1 MTLLDG
7 FVTHLGD
14 FVTAAAPQAVWPF
27 DRHRTKAYVYCHHPV
42 LAGPAT
48 DDDGRLCL
56 AGTVAV
62 TADRLRRG
70 MDPLREDRS
79 TACAAGLIAGLRGEV
94 EKIPAAD
101 EPLVEVGEEDGG
113 LRRRGPGRTPGR
125 RPMPGRE
132 DVRVESPHAGDA
144 VRVDDTASGRGRA
157 AGVPH

>member
-7 FVTHLGD
+7 FVSHLGD
-14 FVTAAAPQAVWPF
+14 VVTAAAPQAVWPF
-27 DRHRTKAYVYCHHPV
+27 DRHRTRAYVNCHHPV
-42 LAGPAT
+42 LAGPVT
-48 DDDGRLCL
+48 DDDGRLYL

-113 LRRRGPGRTPGR
+113 F
-125 RPMPGRE
+125 
-132 DVRVESPHAGDA
+132 DAGD
-144 VRVDDTASGRGRA
+144 RGAPPA
-157 AGVPH
+157 AGRCLAARTCA